1 MKAIKSHFR
10 VERTGLHDFDSL
22 LLSSIL
28 ETGRTKIVSSF
39 PASLVLVRKTVPGTE
54 RPEATTNVTALV
66 SSRGPG
72 FKSRARRVFSTVKF
86 PF

>member
-10 VERTGLHDFDSL
+10 VERTGLDDFDSL

-28 ETGRTKIVSSF
+28 ETGRTKIDSSF

-54 RPEATTNVTALV
+54 RPEATTNVTAFSVLPRSWV
-66 SSRGPG
+66 QISSTES
-72 FKSRARRVFSTVKF
+72 F
-86 PF
+86 